1 MHRLHDQI
9 LCIAAQVVGTFASKI
24 DLEALLITVSNLR
37 SQDVVHLER
46 QAKRV
51 KAWS

>member
-24 DLEALLITVSNLR
+24 DLEALLISNLHSYYSGHQIDDIRPR
-37 SQDVVHLER
+37 S
-46 QAKRV
+46 
-51 KAWS
+51 